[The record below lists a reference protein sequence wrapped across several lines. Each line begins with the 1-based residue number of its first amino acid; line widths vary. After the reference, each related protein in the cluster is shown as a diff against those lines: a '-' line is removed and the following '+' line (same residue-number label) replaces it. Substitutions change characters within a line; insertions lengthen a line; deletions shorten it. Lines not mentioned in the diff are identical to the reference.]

1 MLSGGPSSALGPGFP
16 ARLPPFVS
24 CGRFS
29 FVRTPFFCRLLVRF
43 SRPGGLVIRPEP
55 EIIFTFVQ
63 TKRSMKVLYTALLAL
78 LLFPSCR
85 RQSGDID
92 SFLHNAESLMNEHPE
107 DALSIIRHIDRRKI
121 YSSASE
127 ARYALLYSQALDKNY
142 VDVTSDSLTAVAV
155 NYYDRH
161 GTKHERAMAHYYQ
174 GRVFSNAGNFDAAI
188 RSYSLAEDAASGTD
202 DYYLLGLINNA
213 VGNLHFEQYDL
224 DEALQRDQQAASFFH
239 RAQSPYNEA
248 LAYIGVGTVYS
259 LKGDNEQMEIV
270 YNKAIEIYK
279 ELNAT
284 DKILPLYE
292 DIIIET
298 KLNTG
303 IDLSSI
309 KRDLRHYYT
318 IYNNG
323 RIPIQSMGLWQG
335 IYLKAN
341 ELDSARLCGEIILRN
356 RQAFNAH
363 KIAGCYSLLE
373 RIEMA
378 RGNYPEAYRYVKQ
391 YIAVM
396 DSINQEKEEALVL
409 ELEQKY
415 RNRILNQS
423 YENLK
428 QHNDQQRIITGL
440 VLLFSLSL
448 LVAGLLYLRKWR
460 ENAALKM
467 REAEAEKESL
477 GRACRELQEQL
488 GTVGDRV
495 DTDDEQERQLFDALE
510 ERMVVLRNWV
520 DKAETMKPALFM
532 KSFRDYM
539 TVNVKSKHALSDLQY
554 VVNRKY
560 FGVVDY
566 LKAHYPELRKQ
577 DLDLCCLL
585 CFGFSQH
592 GICYLYNYEDIGSFY
607 NKRSRPSGRS
617 RASSPSSLPNW
628 PRRRSDRPCAARGAE
643 PLFGEDM
650 HVIECTIFHHTR
662 IGCAPAL

>member
-1 MLSGGPSSALGPGFP
+1 
-16 ARLPPFVS
+16 
-24 CGRFS
+24 
-29 FVRTPFFCRLLVRF
+29 
-43 SRPGGLVIRPEP
+43 
-55 EIIFTFVQ
+55 
-63 TKRSMKVLYTALLAL
+63 
-78 LLFPSCR
+78 
-85 RQSGDID
+85 
-92 SFLHNAESLMNEHPE
+92 MNEHPE

-213 VGNLHFEQYDL
+213 VGNLYYKQYDL
-224 DEALQRDQQAASFFH
+224 DEALKRDQRAATYFH
-239 RAQSPYNEA
+239 LAQSPYNEA

-279 ELNAT
+279 ELGET
-284 DKILPLYE
+284 DRILPLYE
-292 DIIIET
+292 ELVVKT
-298 KLNTG
+298 RLNVG
-303 IDLSSI
+303 NNLRGV
-309 KRDLRHYYT
+309 KNDLRRYYLE
-318 IYNNG
+318 YSDGN
-323 RIPIQSMGLWQG
+323 IPLQSLGLWQG
-335 IYLKAN
+335 IYLKGN
-341 ELDSARLCGEIILRN
+341 ELDSAKMCGDLMLQNRN
-356 RQAFNAH
+356 LFTAH
-363 KIAGCYSLLE
+363 KIAGCYALME
-373 RIEMA
+373 QIACME
-378 RGNYPEAYRYVKQ
+378 GDYKEAYGYAKQ
-391 YIAVM
+391 YADMM
-396 DSINQEKEEALVL
+396 DSVTLKKEEDLVL

-607 NKRSRPSGRS
+607 NKRSRLRKKLG
-617 RASSPSSLPNW
+617 LP
-628 PRRRSDRPCAARGAE
+628 PERTLESFIAE
-643 PLFGEDM
+643 LLAEL
-650 HVIECTIFHHTR
+650 
-662 IGCAPAL
+662 APKEE

>member
-1 MLSGGPSSALGPGFP
+1 
-16 ARLPPFVS
+16 
-24 CGRFS
+24 
-29 FVRTPFFCRLLVRF
+29 
-43 SRPGGLVIRPEP
+43 
-55 EIIFTFVQ
+55 
-63 TKRSMKVLYTALLAL
+63 MKVLYTALLAL
-78 LLFPSCR
+78 LLFSSCR
-85 RQSGDID
+85 RQSDDID

-213 VGNLHFEQYDL
+213 VGNLYYKQYDL
-224 DEALQRDQQAASFFH
+224 DEALKRDQRAATYFH
-239 RAQSPYNEA
+239 LSQSPYNEA
-248 LAYIGVGTVYS
+248 LAYIGIGVICS
-259 LKGDNEQMEIV
+259 LKGDNLQMTEE
-270 YNKAIEIYK
+270 YDKAIEIYK
-279 ELNAT
+279 TIGAT
-284 DKILPLYE
+284 DRIIPLYE
-292 DIIIET
+292 DLVVKTRLDAKGDIA
-298 KLNTG
+298 
-303 IDLSSI
+303 SI
-309 KRDLRHYYT
+309 KRDLRAYYAT
-318 IYNNG
+318 YNQG
-323 RIPIQSMGLWQG
+323 KIPLQSYGLWQD
-335 IYLKAN
+335 IYLKASQ
-341 ELDSARLCGEIILRN
+341 LDSAEMFGKKILRN

-560 FGVVDY
+560 YGVVDY

-577 DLDLCCLL
+577 DLDLCCLHCL
-585 CFGFSQH
+585 AF
-592 GICYLYNYEDIGSFY
+592 
-607 NKRSRPSGRS
+607 RSTEFATSIITRISVRSTTSGAACARSWDFRPSGRS
-617 RASSPSSLPNW
+617 RASSPNSLPNW
-628 PRRRSDRPCAARGAE
+628 HRRGSDRPCAARGAE

-650 HVIECTIFHHTR
+650 CVIECTIFHHTK
-662 IGCAPAL
+662 IDCAPVL

>member
-1 MLSGGPSSALGPGFP
+1 
-16 ARLPPFVS
+16 
-24 CGRFS
+24 
-29 FVRTPFFCRLLVRF
+29 
-43 SRPGGLVIRPEP
+43 
-55 EIIFTFVQ
+55 
-63 TKRSMKVLYTALLAL
+63 MKVLYTALLAL

-363 KIAGCYSLLE
+363 KIADCYSLLE

-607 NKRSRPSGRS
+607 NKRSRLRKKLG
-617 RASSPSSLPNW
+617 LP
-628 PRRRSDRPCAARGAE
+628 PERTLESFIAE
-643 PLFGEDM
+643 LLAEL
-650 HVIECTIFHHTR
+650 
-662 IGCAPAL
+662 APKEE

>member
-1 MLSGGPSSALGPGFP
+1 
-16 ARLPPFVS
+16 
-24 CGRFS
+24 
-29 FVRTPFFCRLLVRF
+29 
-43 SRPGGLVIRPEP
+43 
-55 EIIFTFVQ
+55 
-63 TKRSMKVLYTALLAL
+63 
-78 LLFPSCR
+78 
-85 RQSGDID
+85 
-92 SFLHNAESLMNEHPE
+92 MNEHPE

-161 GTKHERAMAHYYQ
+161 GTKHERALAHYYQ

-213 VGNLHFEQYDL
+213 VGNLYYDQYDL
-224 DEALQRDQQAASFFH
+224 KEALSRDQRAATYF
-239 RAQSPYNEA
+239 RLAQSPYNEA
-248 LAYIGVGTVYS
+248 LAYVGMGIVS
-259 LKGDNEQMEIV
+259 NLMGDNEGMEKE
-270 YNKAIEIYK
+270 YQKAIAIYEEIGAIN
-279 ELNAT
+279 E
-284 DKILPLYE
+284 ILPLYE
-292 DIIIET
+292 DLVVKT
-298 KLNTG
+298 RLDVG
-303 IDLSSI
+303 DDLFAI
-309 KRDLRHYYT
+309 KRDLRRYYVK
-318 IYNNG
+318 YNKG
-323 RIPIQSMGLWQG
+323 EIPLHSLGVWQD
-335 IYLKAN
+335 IYLRAG
-341 ELDSARLCGEIILRN
+341 ELDSAKMCGKLILKHRKS
-356 RQAFNAH
+356 FTAH
-363 KIAGCYSLLE
+363 KIAGCYVQLE
-373 RIEMA
+373 QTELA
-378 RGNYPEAYRYVKQ
+378 CGNYKQAYNYARQ

-607 NKRSRPSGRS
+607 NKRSRLRKKLGLPPERTLESFIAELLAEL
-617 RASSPSSLPNW
+617 ASK
-628 PRRRSDRPCAARGAE
+628 E
-643 PLFGEDM
+643 E
-650 HVIECTIFHHTR
+650 
-662 IGCAPAL
+662 

>member
-1 MLSGGPSSALGPGFP
+1 
-16 ARLPPFVS
+16 
-24 CGRFS
+24 
-29 FVRTPFFCRLLVRF
+29 
-43 SRPGGLVIRPEP
+43 
-55 EIIFTFVQ
+55 
-63 TKRSMKVLYTALLAL
+63 MKVLYTALLAL

-213 VGNLHFEQYDL
+213 VGNLYYKQYDL
-224 DEALQRDQQAASFFH
+224 DEALKRDQRAATYFH
-239 RAQSPYNEA
+239 LAQSPYNEA
-248 LAYIGVGTVYS
+248 LAYIGIGVICS
-259 LKGDNEQMEIV
+259 LKGDNLQMTEE
-270 YNKAIEIYK
+270 YDKAIEIYK
-279 ELNAT
+279 TIGAT
-284 DKILPLYE
+284 DRIIPLYE
-292 DIIIET
+292 DLVVKTRLDAKGDIA
-298 KLNTG
+298 
-303 IDLSSI
+303 SI
-309 KRDLRHYYT
+309 KRDLRAYYAA
-318 IYNNG
+318 YNQG
-323 RIPIQSMGLWQG
+323 EIPLQSYGLWQD
-335 IYLKAN
+335 IYLKASQ
-341 ELDSARLCGEIILRN
+341 LDSAEMFGKEILRN

-378 RGNYPEAYRYVKQ
+378 RENYPEAYRYVKQ

-560 FGVVDY
+560 FGWSITSRPTIRSCANRTSIFAVCSASAFRSTEFATSITTRISVRSTTSG
-566 LKAHYPELRKQ
+566 AACARSW
-577 DLDLCCLL
+577 
-585 CFGFSQH
+585 GF
-592 GICYLYNYEDIGSFY
+592 
-607 NKRSRPSGRS
+607 RPSGRS
-617 RASSPSSLPNW
+617 RASLPSSLPNW
-628 PRRRSDRPCAARGAE
+628 SRRRSDRPCAARGAE
-643 PLFGEDM
+643 PSFGEDM

>member
-1 MLSGGPSSALGPGFP
+1 M
-16 ARLPPFVS
+16 
-24 CGRFS
+24 
-29 FVRTPFFCRLLVRF
+29 
-43 SRPGGLVIRPEP
+43 IRPEP

-63 TKRSMKVLYTALLAL
+63 TKRSIKVLYTALLAL

-279 ELNAT
+279 ELGEI
-284 DKILPLYE
+284 DRILPLYE
-292 DIIIET
+292 ELVVKT
-298 KLNTG
+298 QLNVG
-303 IDLSSI
+303 NNLRGV
-309 KRDLRHYYT
+309 KNDLRRYYLE
-318 IYNNG
+318 YSDGN
-323 RIPIQSMGLWQG
+323 IPLQSLGLWQG
-335 IYLKAN
+335 IYLKGN
-341 ELDSARLCGEIILRN
+341 ELDSAKMCGDLMLQNRN
-356 RQAFNAH
+356 LFTAH
-363 KIAGCYSLLE
+363 KIAGCYALME
-373 RIEMA
+373 QIACME
-378 RGNYPEAYRYVKQ
+378 GDYKEAYGYAKQ
-391 YIAVM
+391 YADMM
-396 DSINQEKEEALVL
+396 DSVTLKKEEDLVL

-607 NKRSRPSGRS
+607 NKRSRLRKKLG
-617 RASSPSSLPNW
+617 LP
-628 PRRRSDRPCAARGAE
+628 PERTLESFIAE
-643 PLFGEDM
+643 LLAEL
-650 HVIECTIFHHTR
+650 
-662 IGCAPAL
+662 APKEE

>member
-1 MLSGGPSSALGPGFP
+1 
-16 ARLPPFVS
+16 
-24 CGRFS
+24 
-29 FVRTPFFCRLLVRF
+29 
-43 SRPGGLVIRPEP
+43 
-55 EIIFTFVQ
+55 
-63 TKRSMKVLYTALLAL
+63 MKVLYTALLAL

-566 LKAHYPELRKQ
+566 LKAHYPEQRKQ

-607 NKRSRPSGRS
+607 NKRSRLRKKLG
-617 RASSPSSLPNW
+617 LP
-628 PRRRSDRPCAARGAE
+628 PERTLESFIAE
-643 PLFGEDM
+643 LLAEL
-650 HVIECTIFHHTR
+650 
-662 IGCAPAL
+662 APKEE

>member
-1 MLSGGPSSALGPGFP
+1 M
-16 ARLPPFVS
+16 
-24 CGRFS
+24 
-29 FVRTPFFCRLLVRF
+29 RF

-279 ELNAT
+279 ELGEI
-284 DKILPLYE
+284 DRILPLYE
-292 DIIIET
+292 ELVVKT
-298 KLNTG
+298 QLNVG
-303 IDLSSI
+303 NNLRGV
-309 KRDLRHYYT
+309 KNDLRRYYLE
-318 IYNNG
+318 YSDGN
-323 RIPIQSMGLWQG
+323 IPLQSLGLWQG
-335 IYLKAN
+335 IYLKGN
-341 ELDSARLCGEIILRN
+341 ELDSAKMCGDLMLQNRN
-356 RQAFNAH
+356 LFTAH
-363 KIAGCYSLLE
+363 KIAGCYALME
-373 RIEMA
+373 QIACME
-378 RGNYPEAYRYVKQ
+378 GDYKEAYGYAKQ
-391 YIAVM
+391 YADMM
-396 DSINQEKEEALVL
+396 DSVTLKKEEDLVL

-554 VVNRKY
+554 VVNASTSAWSITSRPTIRSCASRTST
-560 FGVVDY
+560 FAVCSASAFRSTEFATSIIMRISVRSTTSG
-566 LKAHYPELRKQ
+566 AACARSW
-577 DLDLCCLL
+577 
-585 CFGFSQH
+585 GF
-592 GICYLYNYEDIGSFY
+592 
-607 NKRSRPSGRS
+607 RPSGRS

-628 PRRRSDRPCAARGAE
+628 PRRRSDRLCAARGPNPYSARTCVSLNA
-643 PLFGEDM
+643 LFFIIPE
-650 HVIECTIFHHTR
+650 
-662 IGCAPAL
+662 

>member
-1 MLSGGPSSALGPGFP
+1 
-16 ARLPPFVS
+16 
-24 CGRFS
+24 
-29 FVRTPFFCRLLVRF
+29 
-43 SRPGGLVIRPEP
+43 
-55 EIIFTFVQ
+55 
-63 TKRSMKVLYTALLAL
+63 MKVLYTALLAL

-213 VGNLHFEQYDL
+213 VGNLYYKQYDL
-224 DEALQRDQQAASFFH
+224 DEALKRDQRAATYFH
-239 RAQSPYNEA
+239 LAQSPYNEA
-248 LAYIGVGTVYS
+248 LAYIGIGVICS
-259 LKGDNEQMEIV
+259 LKGDNLQMTEE
-270 YNKAIEIYK
+270 YDKAIEIYK
-279 ELNAT
+279 TIGAT
-284 DKILPLYE
+284 DRIIPLYE
-292 DIIIET
+292 DLVVKTRLDAKGDIA
-298 KLNTG
+298 
-303 IDLSSI
+303 SI
-309 KRDLRHYYT
+309 KRDLRAYYAA
-318 IYNNG
+318 YNQG
-323 RIPIQSMGLWQG
+323 EIPLQSYGLWQD
-335 IYLKAN
+335 IYLKASQ
-341 ELDSARLCGEIILRN
+341 LDSAEMFGKEILRN

-378 RGNYPEAYRYVKQ
+378 RENYPEAYRYVKQ

-560 FGVVDY
+560 FGGSITSRPTIRSCANRTSIFAVCSASAFRSTEFATSITTRISVRSTTSG
-566 LKAHYPELRKQ
+566 AACARSW
-577 DLDLCCLL
+577 
-585 CFGFSQH
+585 GF
-592 GICYLYNYEDIGSFY
+592 
-607 NKRSRPSGRS
+607 RPSGRS
-617 RASSPSSLPNW
+617 RASLPSSLPNW
-628 PRRRSDRPCAARGAE
+628 SRRRSDRPCAARGAE
-643 PLFGEDM
+643 PSFGEDM

>member
-1 MLSGGPSSALGPGFP
+1 M
-16 ARLPPFVS
+16 
-24 CGRFS
+24 
-29 FVRTPFFCRLLVRF
+29 
-43 SRPGGLVIRPEP
+43 IRPEP

-63 TKRSMKVLYTALLAL
+63 TKRSMKVLYTALLVL

-279 ELNAT
+279 ELGEI
-284 DKILPLYE
+284 DRILPLYE
-292 DIIIET
+292 ELVVKT
-298 KLNTG
+298 QLNVG
-303 IDLSSI
+303 NNLRGV
-309 KRDLRHYYT
+309 KNDLRRYYLE
-318 IYNNG
+318 YSDGN
-323 RIPIQSMGLWQG
+323 IPLQSLGLWQG
-335 IYLKAN
+335 IYLKGN
-341 ELDSARLCGEIILRN
+341 ELDSAKMCGDLMLQNRN
-356 RQAFNAH
+356 LFTAH
-363 KIAGCYSLLE
+363 KIAGCYALME
-373 RIEMA
+373 QIACME
-378 RGNYPEAYRYVKQ
+378 GDYKEAYGYAKQ
-391 YIAVM
+391 YADMM
-396 DSINQEKEEALVL
+396 DSVTLKKEEDLVL

-539 TVNVKSKHALSDLQY
+539 TVNVMSKHALSDLQY

-560 FGVVDY
+560 YGVVDY

-607 NKRSRPSGRS
+607 NKRSRLRKKLG
-617 RASSPSSLPNW
+617 LP
-628 PRRRSDRPCAARGAE
+628 PERTLESFIAE
-643 PLFGEDM
+643 LLAEL
-650 HVIECTIFHHTR
+650 
-662 IGCAPAL
+662 APKEE

>member
-1 MLSGGPSSALGPGFP
+1 
-16 ARLPPFVS
+16 
-24 CGRFS
+24 
-29 FVRTPFFCRLLVRF
+29 
-43 SRPGGLVIRPEP
+43 
-55 EIIFTFVQ
+55 
-63 TKRSMKVLYTALLAL
+63 MKVLYTALLAL

-213 VGNLHFEQYDL
+213 VGNLYYKQYDL
-224 DEALQRDQQAASFFH
+224 DEALKRDQRAATYFH
-239 RAQSPYNEA
+239 LAQSPYNEA
-248 LAYIGVGTVYS
+248 LAYIGIGVICS
-259 LKGDNEQMEIV
+259 LKGDNLQMTEE
-270 YNKAIEIYK
+270 YDKAIEIYK
-279 ELNAT
+279 TIGAT
-284 DKILPLYE
+284 DRIIPLYE
-292 DIIIET
+292 DLVVKTRLDAKGDIA
-298 KLNTG
+298 
-303 IDLSSI
+303 SI
-309 KRDLRHYYT
+309 KRDLRAYYAA
-318 IYNNG
+318 YNQG
-323 RIPIQSMGLWQG
+323 EIPLQSYGLWQD
-335 IYLKAN
+335 IYLKASQ
-341 ELDSARLCGEIILRN
+341 LDSAEMFGKEILRN

-378 RGNYPEAYRYVKQ
+378 RENYPEAYRYVKQ

-566 LKAHYPELRKQ
+566 LKATIRSCANRTSIFAVCSASAFRSTEFATSITTRISVRSTTSGAA
-577 DLDLCCLL
+577 CARSW
-585 CFGFSQH
+585 GF
-592 GICYLYNYEDIGSFY
+592 
-607 NKRSRPSGRS
+607 RPSGRS
-617 RASSPSSLPNW
+617 RASLPSSLPNW
-628 PRRRSDRPCAARGAE
+628 SRRRSDRPCAARGAE
-643 PLFGEDM
+643 PSFGEDM

>member
-1 MLSGGPSSALGPGFP
+1 M
-16 ARLPPFVS
+16 
-24 CGRFS
+24 
-29 FVRTPFFCRLLVRF
+29 
-43 SRPGGLVIRPEP
+43 IRPEP

-341 ELDSARLCGEIILRN
+341 ELDSARLCGEITLRN

-607 NKRSRPSGRS
+607 NKRSCLRKKLG
-617 RASSPSSLPNW
+617 LP
-628 PRRRSDRPCAARGAE
+628 PERTLESFIAE
-643 PLFGEDM
+643 LLAEL
-650 HVIECTIFHHTR
+650 
-662 IGCAPAL
+662 APKEE

>member
-1 MLSGGPSSALGPGFP
+1 
-16 ARLPPFVS
+16 
-24 CGRFS
+24 
-29 FVRTPFFCRLLVRF
+29 
-43 SRPGGLVIRPEP
+43 
-55 EIIFTFVQ
+55 
-63 TKRSMKVLYTALLAL
+63 MKVLYTALLAL
-78 LLFPSCR
+78 LLFSSCR
-85 RQSGDID
+85 RQSDDID

-259 LKGDNEQMEIV
+259 LKGDNVNVEKA

-378 RGNYPEAYRYVKQ
+378 RGNYSEAYRYVKQ

-560 FGVVDY
+560 YGVVDY

-607 NKRSRPSGRS
+607 NKRSRLRKKLGL
-617 RASSPSSLPNW
+617 SPERTLESFI
-628 PRRRSDRPCAARGAE
+628 AE
-643 PLFGEDM
+643 LLAELAPKGE
-650 HVIECTIFHHTR
+650 
-662 IGCAPAL
+662 

>member
-1 MLSGGPSSALGPGFP
+1 M
-16 ARLPPFVS
+16 
-24 CGRFS
+24 
-29 FVRTPFFCRLLVRF
+29 
-43 SRPGGLVIRPEP
+43 IRPEP

-279 ELNAT
+279 ELGEI
-284 DKILPLYE
+284 DRILPLYE
-292 DIIIET
+292 ELVVKT
-298 KLNTG
+298 QLNVG
-303 IDLSSI
+303 NNLRGV
-309 KRDLRHYYT
+309 KNDLRRYYLE
-318 IYNNG
+318 YSDGN
-323 RIPIQSMGLWQG
+323 IPLQSLGLWQG
-335 IYLKAN
+335 IYLKGN
-341 ELDSARLCGEIILRN
+341 ELDSAKMCGDLMLQNRN
-356 RQAFNAH
+356 LFTAH
-363 KIAGCYSLLE
+363 KIAGCYALME
-373 RIEMA
+373 QIACME
-378 RGNYPEAYRYVKQ
+378 GDYKEAYGYAKQ
-391 YIAVM
+391 YADMM
-396 DSINQEKEEALVL
+396 DSVTLKKEEDLVL

-560 FGVVDY
+560 YGVVDY
-566 LKAHYPELRKQ
+566 LKAHYPELRKR

-607 NKRSRPSGRS
+607 NKRSRLRKKLG
-617 RASSPSSLPNW
+617 LP
-628 PRRRSDRPCAARGAE
+628 PERTLESFIAE
-643 PLFGEDM
+643 LLAEL
-650 HVIECTIFHHTR
+650 
-662 IGCAPAL
+662 APKEE

>member
-1 MLSGGPSSALGPGFP
+1 M
-16 ARLPPFVS
+16 
-24 CGRFS
+24 
-29 FVRTPFFCRLLVRF
+29 
-43 SRPGGLVIRPEP
+43 IRPEP

-607 NKRSRPSGRS
+607 NKRSRLRKKLGLPPSGRS

>member
-1 MLSGGPSSALGPGFP
+1 M
-16 ARLPPFVS
+16 
-24 CGRFS
+24 
-29 FVRTPFFCRLLVRF
+29 
-43 SRPGGLVIRPEP
+43 IRPEP

-259 LKGDNEQMEIV
+259 LKGDNEQMEI
-270 YNKAIEIYK
+270 KAIEIYK

-607 NKRSRPSGRS
+607 NKRSRLRKKLG
-617 RASSPSSLPNW
+617 LP
-628 PRRRSDRPCAARGAE
+628 PERTLESFIAE
-643 PLFGEDM
+643 LLAEL
-650 HVIECTIFHHTR
+650 
-662 IGCAPAL
+662 APKEE

>member
-1 MLSGGPSSALGPGFP
+1 M
-16 ARLPPFVS
+16 
-24 CGRFS
+24 
-29 FVRTPFFCRLLVRF
+29 
-43 SRPGGLVIRPEP
+43 IRPEP

-532 KSFRDYM
+532 KSFRDCM

-607 NKRSRPSGRS
+607 NKRSRLRKKLG
-617 RASSPSSLPNW
+617 LP
-628 PRRRSDRPCAARGAE
+628 PERTLESFIAE
-643 PLFGEDM
+643 L
-650 HVIECTIFHHTR
+650 
-662 IGCAPAL
+662 APKEE

>member
-1 MLSGGPSSALGPGFP
+1 
-16 ARLPPFVS
+16 
-24 CGRFS
+24 
-29 FVRTPFFCRLLVRF
+29 
-43 SRPGGLVIRPEP
+43 
-55 EIIFTFVQ
+55 
-63 TKRSMKVLYTALLAL
+63 MKVLYTALLAL

-188 RSYSLAEDAASGTD
+188 RPYSLAEDAASGTD

-279 ELNAT
+279 ELGET
-284 DKILPLYE
+284 DRILPLYE
-292 DIIIET
+292 ELVVKT
-298 KLNTG
+298 RLNIG
-303 IDLSSI
+303 NNLRGV
-309 KRDLRHYYT
+309 KNDLRRYYLE
-318 IYNNG
+318 YSDGN
-323 RIPIQSMGLWQG
+323 IPLQSLGLWQG
-335 IYLKAN
+335 IYLKGN
-341 ELDSARLCGEIILRN
+341 ELDSAKMCGDLMLQNRN
-356 RQAFNAH
+356 LFTAH
-363 KIAGCYSLLE
+363 KIAGCYALME
-373 RIEMA
+373 QIACME
-378 RGNYPEAYRYVKQ
+378 GDYKEAYGYAKQ
-391 YIAVM
+391 YADMM
-396 DSINQEKEEALVL
+396 DSVTLKKEEDLVL

-607 NKRSRPSGRS
+607 NKRSRLRKKLG
-617 RASSPSSLPNW
+617 LP
-628 PRRRSDRPCAARGAE
+628 PERTLESFIAE
-643 PLFGEDM
+643 LLAEL
-650 HVIECTIFHHTR
+650 
-662 IGCAPAL
+662 APKEE

>member
-1 MLSGGPSSALGPGFP
+1 M
-16 ARLPPFVS
+16 
-24 CGRFS
+24 
-29 FVRTPFFCRLLVRF
+29 
-43 SRPGGLVIRPEP
+43 IRPEP

-292 DIIIET
+292 DIIMEKVFDFLSKHKDVAFATVEQNKPKIRVFQIMKQEGHTLYFATSPHKEVYRQLQENPNIE
-298 KLNTG
+298 
-303 IDLSSI
+303 
-309 KRDLRHYYT
+309 
-318 IYNNG
+318 
-323 RIPIQSMGLWQG
+323 
-335 IYLKAN
+335 
-341 ELDSARLCGEIILRN
+341 
-356 RQAFNAH
+356 
-363 KIAGCYSLLE
+363 LLA
-373 RIEMA
+373 MD
-378 RGNYPEAYRYVKQ
+378 GNISVRV
-391 YIAVM
+391 
-396 DSINQEKEEALVL
+396 
-409 ELEQKY
+409 
-415 RNRILNQS
+415 
-423 YENLK
+423 
-428 QHNDQQRIITGL
+428 T
-440 VLLFSLSL
+440 
-448 LVAGLLYLRKWR
+448 
-460 ENAALKM
+460 
-467 REAEAEKESL
+467 
-477 GRACRELQEQL
+477 GRAMFDVPDGLAREIYADNPVLPRL
-488 GTVGDRV
+488 YKRY
-495 DTDDEQERQLFDALE
+495 TDL
-510 ERMVVLRNWV
+510 VY
-520 DKAETMKPALFM
+520 
-532 KSFRDYM
+532 FRLPVTRLDYY
-539 TVNVKSKHALSDLQY
+539 DLTPTPPT
-554 VVNRKY
+554 
-560 FGVVDY
+560 FE
-566 LKAHYPELRKQ
+566 HYE
-577 DLDLCCLL
+577 
-585 CFGFSQH
+585 
-592 GICYLYNYEDIGSFY
+592 YES
-607 NKRSRPSGRS
+607 
-617 RASSPSSLPNW
+617 
-628 PRRRSDRPCAARGAE
+628 
-643 PLFGEDM
+643 ED
-650 HVIECTIFHHTR
+650 
-662 IGCAPAL
+662 

>member
-1 MLSGGPSSALGPGFP
+1 MPSAERRYRFVP
-16 ARLPPFVS
+16 AQ
-24 CGRFS
+24 
-29 FVRTPFFCRLLVRF
+29 CREPDERA
-43 SRPGGLVIRPEP
+43 SRGCV
-55 EIIFTFVQ
+55 
-63 TKRSMKVLYTALLAL
+63 
-78 LLFPSCR
+78 
-85 RQSGDID
+85 
-92 SFLHNAESLMNEHPE
+92 EH
-107 DALSIIRHIDRRKI
+107 LRHIDRRKI

-213 VGNLHFEQYDL
+213 VGNLHYKQYGL
-224 DEALQRDQQAASFFH
+224 DEAQTRYKKAAESFHCAGAF
-239 RAQSPYNEA
+239 YNEA
-248 LAYIGVGTVYS
+248 MNYVALGAVANLEGDNTQMETVYR
-259 LKGDNEQMEIV
+259 
-270 YNKAIEIYK
+270 KAIGIYEEIG
-279 ELNAT
+279 AIG
-284 DKILPLYE
+284 KILPLYE
-292 DIIIET
+292 DLIVKT
-298 KLNTG
+298 RLNTG
-303 IDLSSI
+303 DNVSGI
-309 KRDLRHYYT
+309 KRDLRRYYAK
-318 IYNNG
+318 YNKG
-323 RIPIQSMGLWQG
+323 EIPLQSLGVWQD
-335 IYLKAN
+335 IYLRAG
-341 ELDSARLCGEIILRN
+341 ELDSAKMCGKLILKHRKS
-356 RQAFNAH
+356 FTAH
-363 KIAGCYSLLE
+363 KIAGCYVQLE
-373 RIEMA
+373 QTELVC
-378 RGNYPEAYRYVKQ
+378 GNYKQAYNYARQ

-396 DSINQEKEEALVL
+396 DSINQEKEASLVL

-448 LVAGLLYLRKWR
+448 LIAGLLYLRKWR

-477 GRACRELQEQL
+477 SRACRELQEQL

-560 FGVVDY
+560 YGVVDY

-607 NKRSRPSGRS
+607 NKRSRLRKKLG
-617 RASSPSSLPNW
+617 LP
-628 PRRRSDRPCAARGAE
+628 PERTLESFIAE
-643 PLFGEDM
+643 LLAEL
-650 HVIECTIFHHTR
+650 
-662 IGCAPAL
+662 APKEE

>member
-1 MLSGGPSSALGPGFP
+1 
-16 ARLPPFVS
+16 
-24 CGRFS
+24 
-29 FVRTPFFCRLLVRF
+29 
-43 SRPGGLVIRPEP
+43 
-55 EIIFTFVQ
+55 
-63 TKRSMKVLYTALLAL
+63 MKVLYTALLAL

-259 LKGDNEQMEIV
+259 LKGDNVNVEKA

-373 RIEMA
+373 RVEMA

-391 YIAVM
+391 YIAMM
-396 DSINQEKEEALVL
+396 DSINQEKEAALVL

-467 REAEAEKESL
+467 RQAEAEKESL

-495 DTDDEQERQLFDALE
+495 DADDEQERQLFNALE

-560 FGVVDY
+560 YGVVDY

-607 NKRSRPSGRS
+607 NKRSRLRKKLGL
-617 RASSPSSLPNW
+617 SPERTLESFI
-628 PRRRSDRPCAARGAE
+628 AE
-643 PLFGEDM
+643 LLAELAPKGE
-650 HVIECTIFHHTR
+650 
-662 IGCAPAL
+662 

>member
-1 MLSGGPSSALGPGFP
+1 
-16 ARLPPFVS
+16 
-24 CGRFS
+24 
-29 FVRTPFFCRLLVRF
+29 
-43 SRPGGLVIRPEP
+43 
-55 EIIFTFVQ
+55 
-63 TKRSMKVLYTALLAL
+63 MKVLYTALLAL

-279 ELNAT
+279 ELGET
-284 DKILPLYE
+284 DRILPLYE
-292 DIIIET
+292 ELVVKT
-298 KLNTG
+298 RLNVG
-303 IDLSSI
+303 NNLRGV
-309 KRDLRHYYT
+309 KNDLRRYYLE
-318 IYNNG
+318 YSDGN
-323 RIPIQSMGLWQG
+323 IPLQSLGLWQG
-335 IYLKAN
+335 IYLKGN
-341 ELDSARLCGEIILRN
+341 ELDSAKMCGDLMLQNRN
-356 RQAFNAH
+356 LFTAH
-363 KIAGCYSLLE
+363 KIAGCYALME
-373 RIEMA
+373 QIACME
-378 RGNYPEAYRYVKQ
+378 GDYKEAYGYAKQ
-391 YIAVM
+391 YADMM
-396 DSINQEKEEALVL
+396 DSVTLKKEEDLVL

-488 GTVGDRV
+488 GTVTIDITDASGASIATRSCNT
-495 DTDDEQERQLFDALE
+495 DTEPSVCLP
-510 ERMVVLRNWV
+510 VVLTTDNSYSIRIV
-520 DKAETMKPALFM
+520 GP
-532 KSFRDYM
+532 DYE
-539 TVNVKSKHALSDLQY
+539 
-554 VVNRKY
+554 
-560 FGVVDY
+560 GV
-566 LKAHYPELRKQ
+566 
-577 DLDLCCLL
+577 
-585 CFGFSQH
+585 G
-592 GICYLYNYEDIGSFY
+592 
-607 NKRSRPSGRS
+607 
-617 RASSPSSLPNW
+617 
-628 PRRRSDRPCAARGAE
+628 
-643 PLFGEDM
+643 
-650 HVIECTIFHHTR
+650 TI
-662 IGCAPAL
+662 L

>member
-1 MLSGGPSSALGPGFP
+1 
-16 ARLPPFVS
+16 
-24 CGRFS
+24 
-29 FVRTPFFCRLLVRF
+29 
-43 SRPGGLVIRPEP
+43 
-55 EIIFTFVQ
+55 
-63 TKRSMKVLYTALLAL
+63 MKVLYTALLAL
-78 LLFPSCR
+78 LLFSSCR
-85 RQSGDID
+85 RQSDDID

-279 ELNAT
+279 ELGET
-284 DKILPLYE
+284 DRILPLYE
-292 DIIIET
+292 DLVVKSLDT
-298 KLNTG
+298 CRNMALVKQG
-303 IDLSSI
+303 
-309 KRDLRHYYT
+309 LRHYYRE
-318 IYNNG
+318 YNNG
-323 RIPIQSMGLWQG
+323 SIPLRSFGIWQK
-335 IYLKAN
+335 IYLKEN
-341 ELDSARLCGEIILRN
+341 ELDSAQLCGEIILRN
-356 RQAFNAH
+356 RNLFTSH

-373 RIEMA
+373 QVEMA

-560 FGVVDY
+560 YGVVDY

-607 NKRSRPSGRS
+607 NKRSRLRKKLGL
-617 RASSPSSLPNW
+617 SPERTLESFI
-628 PRRRSDRPCAARGAE
+628 AE
-643 PLFGEDM
+643 LLAEL
-650 HVIECTIFHHTR
+650 
-662 IGCAPAL
+662 APKEE

>member
-1 MLSGGPSSALGPGFP
+1 
-16 ARLPPFVS
+16 
-24 CGRFS
+24 
-29 FVRTPFFCRLLVRF
+29 
-43 SRPGGLVIRPEP
+43 
-55 EIIFTFVQ
+55 
-63 TKRSMKVLYTALLAL
+63 MKVLYTALLAL

-213 VGNLHFEQYDL
+213 VGNLYYKQYDL
-224 DEALQRDQQAASFFH
+224 DEALKRDQRAATYFH
-239 RAQSPYNEA
+239 LAQSPYNEA
-248 LAYIGVGTVYS
+248 LAYIGIGVICS
-259 LKGDNEQMEIV
+259 LKGDNLQMTEE
-270 YNKAIEIYK
+270 YDKAIEIYK
-279 ELNAT
+279 TIGAT
-284 DKILPLYE
+284 DRIIPLYE
-292 DIIIET
+292 DLVVKTRLDAKGDIA
-298 KLNTG
+298 
-303 IDLSSI
+303 SI
-309 KRDLRHYYT
+309 KRDLRAYYAA
-318 IYNNG
+318 YNQG
-323 RIPIQSMGLWQG
+323 EIPLQSYGLWQD
-335 IYLKAN
+335 IYLKASQ
-341 ELDSARLCGEIILRN
+341 LDSAEMFGKEILRN

-378 RGNYPEAYRYVKQ
+378 RENYPEAYRYVKQ

-539 TVNVKSKHALSDLQY
+539 TVNVKSKHALSDLHCSTWSIASTSAWSITSRPTIRSCA
-554 VVNRKY
+554 NRTSI
-560 FGVVDY
+560 FAVCSASAFRSTEFATSITTRISVRSTTSG
-566 LKAHYPELRKQ
+566 AACARSW
-577 DLDLCCLL
+577 
-585 CFGFSQH
+585 GF
-592 GICYLYNYEDIGSFY
+592 
-607 NKRSRPSGRS
+607 RPSGRS
-617 RASSPSSLPNW
+617 RASLPSSLPNW
-628 PRRRSDRPCAARGAE
+628 SRRRSDRPCAARGAE
-643 PLFGEDM
+643 PSFGEDM

>member
-1 MLSGGPSSALGPGFP
+1 
-16 ARLPPFVS
+16 
-24 CGRFS
+24 
-29 FVRTPFFCRLLVRF
+29 
-43 SRPGGLVIRPEP
+43 
-55 EIIFTFVQ
+55 
-63 TKRSMKVLYTALLAL
+63 MKVLYTALLAL

-213 VGNLHFEQYDL
+213 VGNLHYKQYGL
-224 DEALQRDQQAASFFH
+224 DEAQTRYKKAAESFHCAGAF
-239 RAQSPYNEA
+239 YNEA
-248 LAYIGVGTVYS
+248 MNYVALGAVANLEGDNTQMETVYR
-259 LKGDNEQMEIV
+259 
-270 YNKAIEIYK
+270 KAIGIYEEIG
-279 ELNAT
+279 AIG
-284 DKILPLYE
+284 KILPLYE
-292 DIIIET
+292 DLIVKT
-298 KLNTG
+298 RLNTG
-303 IDLSSI
+303 DNVSGI
-309 KRDLRHYYT
+309 KRDLRRYYAK
-318 IYNNG
+318 YNKG
-323 RIPIQSMGLWQG
+323 EIPLQSLGVWQD
-335 IYLKAN
+335 IYLRAG
-341 ELDSARLCGEIILRN
+341 ELDSAKMCGKLILKHRKS
-356 RQAFNAH
+356 FTAH
-363 KIAGCYSLLE
+363 KIAGCYVQLE
-373 RIEMA
+373 QTELVC
-378 RGNYPEAYRYVKQ
+378 GNYKQAYNYARQ

-396 DSINQEKEEALVL
+396 DSINQEKEASLVL

-448 LVAGLLYLRKWR
+448 LIAGLLYLRKWR

-477 GRACRELQEQL
+477 SRACRELQEQL

-560 FGVVDY
+560 YGVVDY

-577 DLDLCCLL
+577 DLDLCGLL

-607 NKRSRPSGRS
+607 NKRSRLRKKLG
-617 RASSPSSLPNW
+617 LP
-628 PRRRSDRPCAARGAE
+628 PERTLESFIAE
-643 PLFGEDM
+643 LLAEL
-650 HVIECTIFHHTR
+650 
-662 IGCAPAL
+662 APKEE

>member
-1 MLSGGPSSALGPGFP
+1 MSGRRIGLRKRLALDLFSDLYAAKVREHRLDTLFWECTLRCNLSCRHCGSDCRVDPGVPDMPVEDFLRVLDEEVTPHVDPADVLIIVSGGEVLVREDLEPAGAEITRRGYAWGMVTNGMALTPARLESLLRAGLRSVSVSLDGFEREHNWLRRHPQSYDRALQALRLVLREPQLTSDVVTCVTRELVPQLEAFGEMLIAEGVRHWRIFTIFPAGRARDDASLTLSDAQFRAVLDYIRRMRREGRIDVSYACEGFLGGYEAEVRDHFYQCAAGVSVASVRVDGAISGCTSIRANFHQGNIYRDRFWEVWENRFLPFRNREWARRGECASCRMFKYCLGGGMHLHGDDGELFYCHYKRLWAAASFPAAVLSGGPSSALGPGFP

-248 LAYIGVGTVYS
+248 LAYIGVGRC
-259 LKGDNEQMEIV
+259 IV
-270 YNKAIEIYK
+270 
-279 ELNAT
+279 
-284 DKILPLYE
+284 
-292 DIIIET
+292 
-298 KLNTG
+298 
-303 IDLSSI
+303 
-309 KRDLRHYYT
+309 
-318 IYNNG
+318 
-323 RIPIQSMGLWQG
+323 
-335 IYLKAN
+335 
-341 ELDSARLCGEIILRN
+341 
-356 RQAFNAH
+356 
-363 KIAGCYSLLE
+363 
-373 RIEMA
+373 
-378 RGNYPEAYRYVKQ
+378 
-391 YIAVM
+391 
-396 DSINQEKEEALVL
+396 
-409 ELEQKY
+409 
-415 RNRILNQS
+415 
-423 YENLK
+423 
-428 QHNDQQRIITGL
+428 
-440 VLLFSLSL
+440 
-448 LVAGLLYLRKWR
+448 
-460 ENAALKM
+460 
-467 REAEAEKESL
+467 
-477 GRACRELQEQL
+477 
-488 GTVGDRV
+488 
-495 DTDDEQERQLFDALE
+495 
-510 ERMVVLRNWV
+510 
-520 DKAETMKPALFM
+520 
-532 KSFRDYM
+532 
-539 TVNVKSKHALSDLQY
+539 
-554 VVNRKY
+554 
-560 FGVVDY
+560 
-566 LKAHYPELRKQ
+566 
-577 DLDLCCLL
+577 
-585 CFGFSQH
+585 
-592 GICYLYNYEDIGSFY
+592 
-607 NKRSRPSGRS
+607 
-617 RASSPSSLPNW
+617 
-628 PRRRSDRPCAARGAE
+628 
-643 PLFGEDM
+643 
-650 HVIECTIFHHTR
+650 
-662 IGCAPAL
+662 

>member
-1 MLSGGPSSALGPGFP
+1 
-16 ARLPPFVS
+16 
-24 CGRFS
+24 
-29 FVRTPFFCRLLVRF
+29 
-43 SRPGGLVIRPEP
+43 
-55 EIIFTFVQ
+55 
-63 TKRSMKVLYTALLAL
+63 MKVLYTALLAL

-213 VGNLHFEQYDL
+213 VGNLYYKQYDL
-224 DEALQRDQQAASFFH
+224 DEALKRDQRAATYFH
-239 RAQSPYNEA
+239 LAQSPYNEA
-248 LAYIGVGTVYS
+248 LAYIGIGVICS
-259 LKGDNEQMEIV
+259 LKGDNLQMTEE
-270 YNKAIEIYK
+270 YDKAIEIYK
-279 ELNAT
+279 TIGAT
-284 DKILPLYE
+284 DRIIPLYE
-292 DIIIET
+292 DLVVKTRLDAKGDIA
-298 KLNTG
+298 
-303 IDLSSI
+303 SI
-309 KRDLRHYYT
+309 KRDLRAYYAA
-318 IYNNG
+318 YNQG
-323 RIPIQSMGLWQG
+323 EIPLQSYGLWQD
-335 IYLKAN
+335 IYLKASQ
-341 ELDSARLCGEIILRN
+341 LDSAEMFGKEILRN

-378 RGNYPEAYRYVKQ
+378 RENYPEAYRYVKQ

-510 ERMVVLRNWV
+510 ERMVVLPTGWTR
-520 DKAETMKPALFM
+520 P
-532 KSFRDYM
+532 
-539 TVNVKSKHALSDLQY
+539 
-554 VVNRKY
+554 
-560 FGVVDY
+560 
-566 LKAHYPELRKQ
+566 
-577 DLDLCCLL
+577 
-585 CFGFSQH
+585 
-592 GICYLYNYEDIGSFY
+592 
-607 NKRSRPSGRS
+607 KR
-617 RASSPSSLPNW
+617 
-628 PRRRSDRPCAARGAE
+628 
-643 PLFGEDM
+643 
-650 HVIECTIFHHTR
+650 
-662 IGCAPAL
+662 

>member
-1 MLSGGPSSALGPGFP
+1 M
-16 ARLPPFVS
+16 
-24 CGRFS
+24 
-29 FVRTPFFCRLLVRF
+29 
-43 SRPGGLVIRPEP
+43 IRPEP

-279 ELNAT
+279 ELGEI
-284 DKILPLYE
+284 DRILPLYE
-292 DIIIET
+292 ELVVKT
-298 KLNTG
+298 QLNVG
-303 IDLSSI
+303 NNLRGV
-309 KRDLRHYYT
+309 KNDLRRYYLE
-318 IYNNG
+318 YSDGN
-323 RIPIQSMGLWQG
+323 IPLQSLGLWQG
-335 IYLKAN
+335 IYLKGN
-341 ELDSARLCGEIILRN
+341 ELDSAKMCGDLMLQNRN
-356 RQAFNAH
+356 LFTAH
-363 KIAGCYSLLE
+363 KIAGCYALME
-373 RIEMA
+373 QIACME
-378 RGNYPEAYRYVKQ
+378 GDYKEAYGYAKQ
-391 YIAVM
+391 YADMM
-396 DSINQEKEEALVL
+396 DSVTLKKEEDLVL

-448 LVAGLLYLRKWR
+448 LIAGLLYLRKWR

-607 NKRSRPSGRS
+607 NKRSRLRKKLG
-617 RASSPSSLPNW
+617 LP
-628 PRRRSDRPCAARGAE
+628 PERTLESFIAE
-643 PLFGEDM
+643 LLAEL
-650 HVIECTIFHHTR
+650 
-662 IGCAPAL
+662 APKEE

>member
-1 MLSGGPSSALGPGFP
+1 
-16 ARLPPFVS
+16 
-24 CGRFS
+24 
-29 FVRTPFFCRLLVRF
+29 
-43 SRPGGLVIRPEP
+43 
-55 EIIFTFVQ
+55 
-63 TKRSMKVLYTALLAL
+63 MKVLYTALLAL

-213 VGNLHFEQYDL
+213 VGNLHYKQYGL
-224 DEALQRDQQAASFFH
+224 DEAQTRYKKAAESFHCAGAF
-239 RAQSPYNEA
+239 YNEA
-248 LAYIGVGTVYS
+248 MNYVALGAVANLEGDNTQMETVYR
-259 LKGDNEQMEIV
+259 
-270 YNKAIEIYK
+270 KAIGIYEEIG
-279 ELNAT
+279 AIG
-284 DKILPLYE
+284 KILPLYE
-292 DIIIET
+292 DLIVKT
-298 KLNTG
+298 RLNTG
-303 IDLSSI
+303 DNVSGI
-309 KRDLRHYYT
+309 KRDLRRYYAK
-318 IYNNG
+318 YNKG
-323 RIPIQSMGLWQG
+323 EIPLQSLGVWQD
-335 IYLKAN
+335 IYLRAG
-341 ELDSARLCGEIILRN
+341 ELDSAKMCGKLILKHRKS
-356 RQAFNAH
+356 FTAH
-363 KIAGCYSLLE
+363 KIAGCCYVQLE
-373 RIEMA
+373 QTELVC
-378 RGNYPEAYRYVKQ
+378 GNYKQAYNYARQ

-396 DSINQEKEEALVL
+396 DSINQEKEASLVL

-448 LVAGLLYLRKWR
+448 LIAGLLYLRKWR

-477 GRACRELQEQL
+477 SRACRELQEQL

-560 FGVVDY
+560 YGVVDY

-607 NKRSRPSGRS
+607 NKRSRLRKKLG
-617 RASSPSSLPNW
+617 LP
-628 PRRRSDRPCAARGAE
+628 PERTLESFIAE
-643 PLFGEDM
+643 LLAEL
-650 HVIECTIFHHTR
+650 
-662 IGCAPAL
+662 APKEE

>member
-1 MLSGGPSSALGPGFP
+1 
-16 ARLPPFVS
+16 
-24 CGRFS
+24 
-29 FVRTPFFCRLLVRF
+29 
-43 SRPGGLVIRPEP
+43 
-55 EIIFTFVQ
+55 
-63 TKRSMKVLYTALLAL
+63 MKVLYTALLAL
-78 LLFPSCR
+78 LLFSSCR
-85 RQSGDID
+85 RQSDDID

-213 VGNLHFEQYDL
+213 VGNLYYKQYDL
-224 DEALQRDQQAASFFH
+224 DEALKRDQRAATYFH
-239 RAQSPYNEA
+239 LSQSPYNEA
-248 LAYIGVGTVYS
+248 LAYIGIGVICS
-259 LKGDNEQMEIV
+259 LKGDNLQMTEE
-270 YNKAIEIYK
+270 YDKAIEIYK
-279 ELNAT
+279 TIGAT
-284 DKILPLYE
+284 DRIIPLYE
-292 DIIIET
+292 DLVVKTRLDAKGDIA
-298 KLNTG
+298 
-303 IDLSSI
+303 SI
-309 KRDLRHYYT
+309 KRDLRAYYAT
-318 IYNNG
+318 YNQG
-323 RIPIQSMGLWQG
+323 KIPLQSYGLWQD
-335 IYLKAN
+335 IYLKASQ
-341 ELDSARLCGEIILRN
+341 LDSAEMFGKKILRN

-560 FGVVDY
+560 YGEVDY

-607 NKRSRPSGRS
+607 NKRSRLRKKLGL
-617 RASSPSSLPNW
+617 SPERTLESFI
-628 PRRRSDRPCAARGAE
+628 AE
-643 PLFGEDM
+643 LLAELAPKGE
-650 HVIECTIFHHTR
+650 
-662 IGCAPAL
+662 